1 MAQQSRILTEQGRN
15 TLVPIMQEILSCL
28 DVQLEEEL
36 IRYRRHKSKQAQAQ
50 RSVGQKENRL
60 AALEIIGFKPNRF
73 RQSAATTPTPVFSP
87 SPTVSPSLTA
97 LPLRDTTPESAPK
110 KTVDPARDPVLSL
123 PTTPQTTHPA
133 APTDLPSIPEL
144 YSQDSYSQND
154 RSLSVNASV
163 HSSLTSGSIP
173 RPDTLPV
180 KNTNPPGDRVSL
192 DMAAFDPIEQR
203 FDQRIEQRIEQRSD
217 IAQRSDSVQNPV
229 YSPVYAVEDTYQL
242 APIAWDNPLPFSRSA
257 NLPDGSLAHTSP
269 TIAPATFTIETYPVL
284 TPVVWPQNTLEP
296 AEVDPAV
303 EEPVVTQNL
312 GTQASGEPFIELPA
326 ELSEAELLALNSP
339 EPPLLQPSLDTPA
352 VSSGEAAP
360 EVTPAFEA
368 WAIDAFL
375 EDDSPW
381 PDHLDEDPRTDIDS
395 FAEDSCSEDLLP
407 EDLLPEDSLPKD
419 PLPEGAADWTVSD
432 SEEPEPL
439 SPPLSLSPELS
450 LGEEQTDVRAEDSLP
465 LALPASTLPH
475 PAQLGFASRFA
486 KPGAPP
492 GVTRLVAVG
501 TQSPQGLKP
510 ISMGNLAGLTPDGYL
525 ASSEA
530 LLDQLEEE
538 EEGSGTWI
546 KNLNNLFTPLGLGSA
561 LLLLVSALAVSV
573 VLLNPELV
581 SHWGLKSPWAKPA
594 ETPVLPDQP
603 PEAPAIDS
611 TDTTPLSSQEFLDLD
626 LGNLRK
632 VNPLPENGSLEPING
647 VTPSSLGLNEALNER
662 LTEPRTVSDPSAD
675 EPGLLSEFRDSINGD
690 SINGSGRELE
700 NLEAPLPSEEY
711 SEEYDG
717 NAVEEAPPS
726 RLEPARESVK
736 APSPKPVDRP
746 APSIL
751 ESDSGSSAPVTPS
764 LSLSGYTVVTP
775 YTSDQLL
782 DKAQTIVPDAYLK
795 NTEEGANIQFG
806 VFNDPESA
814 AALVDQLREEGIP
827 VQVVPAN

>member
-1 MAQQSRILTEQGRN
+1 MAQQSRIVTEQGRN

-50 RSVGQKENRL
+50 RSGGQKENRL

-97 LPLRDTTPESAPK
+97 LPLKDTAPETALD
-110 KTVDPARDPVLSL
+110 TAQDPAFSL
-123 PTTPQTTHPA
+123 PTSPQTTHLVV
-133 APTDLPSIPEL
+133 PTDLPPIPDR
-144 YSQDSYSQND
+144 YSQEPYSQND

-203 FDQRIEQRIEQRSD
+203 FDQRIEQRSD

-257 NLPDGSLAHTSP
+257 DLLDETLANTSP

-395 FAEDSCSEDLLP
+395 FAEDSFS
-407 EDLLPEDSLPKD
+407 EDSLPED
-419 PLPEGAADWTVSD
+419 PLPEGAADWSVSD
-432 SEEPEPL
+432 PEEPEPL
-439 SPPLSLSPELS
+439 SPALSLSPELS

-486 KPGAPP
+486 KPGAPS

-510 ISMGNLAGLTPDGYL
+510 ISMGNLAGLNPEGYL

-530 LLDQLEEE
+530 LLDHLEEE

-594 ETPVLPDQP
+594 ETPVLPDQL
-603 PEAPAIDS
+603 PEAPTIDS
-611 TDTTPLSSQEFLDLD
+611 TDTKPLSSQEFLDLD
-626 LGNLRK
+626 LGNLRRA
-632 VNPLPENGSLEPING
+632 NPLPENGSLEPING
-647 VTPSSLGLNEALNER
+647 VTPSSLGLNEPLNES
-662 LTEPRTVSDPSAD
+662 LTEPGTVSDPSAD
-675 EPGLLSEFRDSINGD
+675 ESGLLSDFRDSINGD
-690 SINGSGRELE
+690 SINGSGRESE
-700 NLEAPLPSEEY
+700 NLDAPLPSEEY
-711 SEEYDG
+711 SEEYNG

-726 RLEPARESVK
+726 RLEPARQPAK
-736 APSPKPVDRP
+736 APSPPKPVDRP

-751 ESDSGSSAPVTPS
+751 ESDSGSSAPVSPS
-764 LSLSGYTVVTP
+764 LSPRGYSVVTP

-782 DKAQTIVPDAYLK
+782 DQAQTIVPDAYLK

-814 AALVDQLREEGIP
+814 AALVEQLREEGIP

>member
-1 MAQQSRILTEQGRN
+1 MAQQSRIVTEQGRN

-50 RSVGQKENRL
+50 RSGGQKENRL

-97 LPLRDTTPESAPK
+97 LPLKDTAPETALD
-110 KTVDPARDPVLSL
+110 TAQDPAFSL
-123 PTTPQTTHPA
+123 PTSPQTTHLVV
-133 APTDLPSIPEL
+133 PTDLPPIPER
-144 YSQDSYSQND
+144 YSQEPYSQND

-163 HSSLTSGSIP
+163 HSSLISGSVP
-173 RPDTLPV
+173 LPDTHPV

-203 FDQRIEQRIEQRSD
+203 FDQRIEQR
-217 IAQRSDSVQNPV
+217 SDSVQNPV
-229 YSPVYAVEDTYQL
+229 YKPVYAVEDTYQL

-257 NLPDGSLAHTSP
+257 DLLDGTLANTSP
-269 TIAPATFTIETYPVL
+269 TIAPATFTIETSPVL

-296 AEVDPAV
+296 AGLEPNGQESAV
-303 EEPVVTQNL
+303 QEPTVTQNL
-312 GTQASGEPFIELPA
+312 GTQASGELFIELPA

-339 EPPLLQPSLDTPA
+339 VPSPIPTEPSPLHASFDAPP
-352 VSSGEAAP
+352 VSPIEADP
-360 EVTPAFEA
+360 DVNPAFEA

-375 EDDSPW
+375 EEDNPW

-395 FAEDSCSEDLLP
+395 FAEDSFSEDLLP
-407 EDLLPEDSLPKD
+407 ED
-419 PLPEGAADWTVSD
+419 PLPEGAADWTGSD

-439 SPPLSLSPELS
+439 SPPLSSLSSPELS
-450 LGEEQTDVRAEDSLP
+450 LPEEKNDVTPEDSLP

-475 PAQLGFASRFA
+475 PGQLGFASRFA

-510 ISMGNLAGLTPDGYL
+510 ISMGNLAGLNPEGYL

-530 LLDQLEEE
+530 LLDHLEEE

-581 SHWGLKSPWAKPA
+581 SHWGLKSPWSKPA

-603 PEAPAIDS
+603 PEAPTIDS
-611 TDTTPLSSQEFLDLD
+611 TDTKPLSSQEFLDLD

-632 VNPLPENGSLEPING
+632 ANPLPENGSLEPING
-647 VTPSSLGLNEALNER
+647 VTPSSLGLNES
-662 LTEPRTVSDPSAD
+662 LTEPGTVSDPSAD
-675 EPGLLSEFRDSINGD
+675 ESGLLSDFRDSINGD
-690 SINGSGRELE
+690 SINGSGRESE
-700 NLEAPLPSEEY
+700 NLDAPLPSEEY
-711 SEEYDG
+711 LEEPNEDR
-717 NAVEEAPPS
+717 VEEAPPP
-726 RLEPARESVK
+726 RLEPARQPAK
-736 APSPKPVDRP
+736 APSPPKPVDRP

-751 ESDSGSSAPVTPS
+751 ESDSGSSAPLSPS
-764 LSLSGYTVVTP
+764 LSPRGYSVVTP

-782 DKAQTIVPDAYLK
+782 DQAQTIVPDAYLK

-814 AALVDQLREEGIP
+814 AALVEQLREEGIP
-827 VQVVPAN
+827 VQVVPSN